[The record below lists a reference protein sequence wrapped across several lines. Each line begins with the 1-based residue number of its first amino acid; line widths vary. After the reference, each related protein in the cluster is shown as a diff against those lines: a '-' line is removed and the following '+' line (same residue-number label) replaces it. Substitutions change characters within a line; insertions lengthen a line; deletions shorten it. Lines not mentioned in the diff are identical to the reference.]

1 MVDRHLSSIA
11 REGEQLMTT
20 VPAAYAEF
28 GQTLAFTER
37 TMTAVLRDHLAQR
50 DVEPETWYALKLV
63 AGGGPHV
70 ARSSL
75 IGDLEGSRGL
85 DADSIRVLL
94 ARLTADGL
102 IAGDDAVDLTDE
114 GTALFESLRDH
125 VLGATVDLLDHLD
138 LRDVETTVRTL
149 KAITRRSQEGAL
161 TGHAGSG
168 AGPSVSPPSVVISP
182 SKSATVTVSAEWPLR
197 RRDDDTFS
205 AK

>member
-1 MVDRHLSSIA
+1 
-11 REGEQLMTT
+11 MTT

-63 AGGGPHV
+63 AVGGPHV

-85 DADSIRVLL
+85 DADSTRALL
-94 ARLTADGL
+94 ARLAADGL
-102 IAGDDAVDLTDE
+102 IAGDDAVDLTDH
-114 GTALFESLRDH
+114 GAALFENLRDH
-125 VLGATVDLLDHLD
+125 VLGATADLLDHLD

-149 KAITRRSQEGAL
+149 KAITRRSQEGAR

-168 AGPSVSPPSVVISP
+168 AGPSMFPPSVVVSP
-182 SKSATVTVSAEWPLR
+182 SKSATVTVSAE
-197 RRDDDTFS
+197 
-205 AK
+205 

>member
-1 MVDRHLSSIA
+1 
-11 REGEQLMTT
+11 MTT

-50 DVEPETWYALKLV
+50 DVEPETWYALNWSAV
-63 AGGGPHV
+63 GGPQV

-75 IGDLEGSRGL
+75 IGDLEGSRGSWTRTPPVRCWPGS
-85 DADSIRVLL
+85 A
-94 ARLTADGL
+94 ADGL
-102 IAGDDAVDLTDE
+102 IAGDDAVDLTEE
-114 GTALFESLRDH
+114 GAAVFEGLRDH
-125 VLGATVDLLDHLD
+125 VLGATADLLGQLD

-161 TGHAGSG
+161 DRSRGEVEPAPPRPRR
-168 AGPSVSPPSVVISP
+168 APSSIHPHRPPSPSAPSGRFVEGPTARSP
-182 SKSATVTVSAEWPLR
+182 
-197 RRDDDTFS
+197 

>member
-149 KAITRRSQEGAL
+149 KAITRRTLEGAER
-161 TGHAGSG
+161 AG
-168 AGPSVSPPSVVISP
+168 
-182 SKSATVTVSAEWPLR
+182 
-197 RRDDDTFS
+197 
-205 AK
+205 